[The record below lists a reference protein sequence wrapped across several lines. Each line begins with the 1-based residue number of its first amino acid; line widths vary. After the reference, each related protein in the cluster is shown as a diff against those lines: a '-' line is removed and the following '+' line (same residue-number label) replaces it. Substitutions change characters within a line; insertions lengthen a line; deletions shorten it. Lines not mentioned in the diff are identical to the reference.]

1 MPQRARSRQSH
12 LKDCRKPSKPQF
24 VGERETVRLSEIAK
38 IKAGNVAPKKDAFTE
53 DGIPFVRAGSLTNL
67 LAGGSL
73 ADLEKIDGGTAQ
85 KLRLTLFPAGT
96 VVFAKSGMSC
106 MTGNVYVLPKPCYV
120 VSHLAC
126 VIPNGNYA
134 SYLEHYFRFNRP
146 NRLIENPSFPSIK
159 LSKIQGIELKLPS
172 PEKGVRQVQALER
185 IESQIGRATTLL
197 TYLNSLVKSR
207 FIEMFDN
214 KRTGAIRLGDYCER
228 ITKGTTPTTAG
239 YSFTDEGINFI
250 KVETISELGEF
261 IPPKIAHV
269 SSECHAAL
277 KRSQL
282 QENDILFSIAGA
294 IGRTAI
300 VVSNMLPANTN
311 QALAIIRLKSNAPFD
326 LLFLKQALSSSAVAA
341 ISAKLQRGAAQ
352 INLSLK
358 DVSNFMVPCPDI
370 ELQREF
376 AAFATQVDKSR
387 FIAQQQIEK
396 LQMLYDSLAQDYF
409 GD

>member
-24 VGERETVRLSEIAK
+24 VGERETVKLSEIAK

-126 VIPNGNYA
+126 VIPNGKYA
-134 SYLEHYFRFNRP
+134 SYLKHYFRFNRP

-159 LSKIQGIELKLPS
+159 LSRIQGIELRLPS

-185 IESQIGRATTLL
+185 IESQIGQARALL
-197 TYLNSLVKSR
+197 IYLNSLVKPR
-207 FIEMFDN
+207 FIEMFGDPCDPGSSSAKN
-214 KRTGAIRLGDYCER
+214 RIDSFCELRIGPFGSALHKEDYITGGHPLVNPSHIIGGAIRPDENLTIDDGKYESLAAYHLLPGDAVLGR
-228 ITKGTTPTTAG
+228 R
-239 YSFTDEGINFI
+239 
-250 KVETISELGEF
+250 GE
-261 IPPKIAHV
+261 
-269 SSECHAAL
+269 
-277 KRSQL
+277 
-282 QENDILFSIAGA
+282 
-294 IGRTAI
+294 IGRCAVVKTDGLI
-300 VVSNMLPANTN
+300 CGTGSMIIRPGQKVRSDYLQRVVSFPSFSHALEANAVGVTTKNLNAKIVGSAEVFLP
-311 QALAIIRLKSNAPFD
+311 D
-326 LLFLKQALSSSAVAA
+326 
-341 ISAKLQRGAAQ
+341 
-352 INLSLK
+352 LK
-358 DVSNFMVPCPDI
+358 DQDAFITLVSQI
-370 ELQREF
+370 
-376 AAFATQVDKSR
+376 DK
-387 FIAQQQIEK
+387 
-396 LQMLYDSLAQDYF
+396 
-409 GD
+409 

>member
-24 VGERETVRLSEIAK
+24 VGDRETVKLNEIAK

-106 MTGNVYVLPKPCYV
+106 MTGNVYVLPKPSYV

-134 SYLEHYFRFNRP
+134 SYLKHYFRFNRP

-159 LSKIQGIELKLPS
+159 LSKIKGIELRLPS

-185 IESQIGRATTLL
+185 IESQIGRAKALL
-197 TYLNSLVKSR
+197 TYLDSLVKSR
-207 FIEMFDN
+207 FIEMFGDPCDPGSSSAKSRIYSFCELRIGPFGSALHKEDYMTGGHPLVN
-214 KRTGAIRLGDYCER
+214 PSHIIGGAIRPDENLTIDDGKYESLAAYHLLPGDVVLGCRGEIGCCAVVKTDGLICGTGSMIIRPGQKARSDY
-228 ITKGTTPTTAG
+228 
-239 YSFTDEGINFI
+239 
-250 KVETISELGEF
+250 L
-261 IPPKIAHV
+261 
-269 SSECHAAL
+269 
-277 KRSQL
+277 QL
-282 QENDILFSIAGA
+282 
-294 IGRTAI
+294 
-300 VVSNMLPANTN
+300 VVSFPSFSHVLEANAVSVTMKNLNAKIVGSAEVFLP
-311 QALAIIRLKSNAPFD
+311 D
-326 LLFLKQALSSSAVAA
+326 
-341 ISAKLQRGAAQ
+341 
-352 INLSLK
+352 LK
-358 DVSNFMVPCPDI
+358 DQDAFITLVSQI
-370 ELQREF
+370 
-376 AAFATQVDKSR
+376 DK
-387 FIAQQQIEK
+387 
-396 LQMLYDSLAQDYF
+396 
-409 GD
+409 

>member
-24 VGERETVRLSEIAK
+24 VGECETVRLSEIAK

-96 VVFAKSGMSC
+96 VVFAKSGISC

-207 FIEMFDN
+207 FIEIFGNSCDP
-214 KRTGAIRLGDYCER
+214 G
-228 ITKGTTPTTAG
+228 
-239 YSFTDEGINFI
+239 
-250 KVETISELGEF
+250 
-261 IPPKIAHV
+261 
-269 SSECHAAL
+269 
-277 KRSQL
+277 
-282 QENDILFSIAGA
+282 
-294 IGRTAI
+294 
-300 VVSNMLPANTN
+300 
-311 QALAIIRLKSNAPFD
+311 
-326 LLFLKQALSSSAVAA
+326 SSSAKNR
-341 ISAKLQRGAAQ
+341 IDSFCELRIGPFGSALHK
-352 INLSLK
+352 
-358 DVSNFMVPCPDI
+358 
-370 ELQREF
+370 E
-376 AAFATQVDKSR
+376 
-387 FIAQQQIEK
+387 
-396 LQMLYDSLAQDYF
+396 DYKRA
-409 GD
+409 GTL

>member
-134 SYLEHYFRFNRP
+134 SYLKHYFRFNRP

-207 FIEMFDN
+207 FIEMFGDPCDPGSSSAKN
-214 KRTGAIRLGDYCER
+214 RIDSFCELRIGPFGSALHKEDYITGGHPLVNPSHIIGGAIRPDENLTIDDGKYESLAAYHLLPGDVVLGR
-228 ITKGTTPTTAG
+228 R
-239 YSFTDEGINFI
+239 
-250 KVETISELGEF
+250 GE
-261 IPPKIAHV
+261 
-269 SSECHAAL
+269 
-277 KRSQL
+277 
-282 QENDILFSIAGA
+282 
-294 IGRTAI
+294 IGRCAVVKTDGLI
-300 VVSNMLPANTN
+300 CGTGSMIIRPGQKVRSDYLQRVVSFPSFSHALETNAVGVTTKNLNAKIVGSAEVFLPD
-311 QALAIIRLKSNAPFD
+311 LKDQDAFITLVS
-326 LLFLKQALSSSAVAA
+326 
-341 ISAKLQRGAAQ
+341 Q
-352 INLSLK
+352 INK
-358 DVSNFMVPCPDI
+358 
-370 ELQREF
+370 
-376 AAFATQVDKSR
+376 
-387 FIAQQQIEK
+387 
-396 LQMLYDSLAQDYF
+396 
-409 GD
+409 